1 MKSLTKASTALKE
14 KFHIDIN
21 ELSARAQKG
30 LNDVEENHNTC
41 WVRDLYNKNK
51 NNLDETAIFYRGTK
65 ITYRTLFENA
75 IRYAKVF
82 EQKGIKKGSEVPM
95 CMSNCPEF
103 LYSIMGLN
111 LLGAKMNCFGTFDN
125 DYLKEIISDT
135 DSSLLICTDDK
146 YLAIKDAIDASD
158 KKEIVMFSLTDSLK
172 NGVDP
177 YIELDK
183 EFYDFKNKVALYSE
197 FDKRIVSKENFLKDT
212 GEIALSDIENYNYG
226 DINTEF
232 LITYSSGS
240 TNSKRPKAIVHSNR
254 SLITIGRFQDSD
266 MSDLPTMKGL
276 IGEAMIPTHSNTG
289 IICSM
294 SDVLYKGCTVAMEP
308 IYHKDFLL
316 PSFAINKPNYIT
328 VPTNMIVDAA
338 KKIHSDQ
345 RYTDFKMPYM
355 MMLTAVGEP
364 TSPGE
369 EKFINKMLRKSN
381 AGSEKLPR
389 PISPVPLSI
398 GGGDCERGGMFFTP
412 YRKFQDLLPQ
422 YLVSKDKCQLKK
434 YDMVQLA
441 ILDED
446 DVPLPYGQV
455 GRLVAKTPTQMIRY
469 KNNDEATKDFYIQD
483 HFGNWWTD
491 CKVYAR
497 MERNGTVDILERIGN
512 EFELENDTKVPLY
525 KVGDTV
531 AKDTKN
537 VLSYYVINNGDNVI
551 VHVEKQPDS
560 KKSMDK
566 ILYSIDKRIQKN
578 VGKDISDKV
587 VYRVRSFD
595 EGFPRTACEKRNGNV
610 LKTEGL
616 SDKCVKPVL
625 GEDGNIELVPATE
638 YLRNI
643 TSKKKIYKKNSC
655 LNV

>member
-51 NNLDETAIFYRGTK
+51 NNFDETAIFYRGTK

-125 DYLKEIISDT
+125 DYLKDIISDT

-146 YLAIKDAIDASD
+146 YLAIKDALDASD
-158 KKEIVMFSLTDSLK
+158 KKEIIMFSLADSLK

-197 FDKRIVSKENFLKDT
+197 FDKRIVSKENFLKNA
-212 GEIALSDIENYNYG
+212 GEITLSDIENYNYG
-226 DINTEF
+226 NINTEF

-338 KKIHSDQ
+338 KKIYSDQ

-512 EFELENDTKVPLY
+512 EFELEDGIKVPLY

-537 VLSYYVINNGDNVI
+537 VLSYYVVNNGDNVI
-551 VHVEKQPDS
+551 VHVEKQPES

-578 VGKDISDKV
+578 IGKEISDKV

>member
-1 MKSLTKASTALKE
+1 MKKLTKASTVLKE

-41 WVRDLYNKNK
+41 WVRDLYNKNR
-51 NNLDETAIFYRGTK
+51 NNLDKTAIFYRGTK

-146 YLAIKDAIDASD
+146 YLAIKDALDASD
-158 KKEIVMFSLTDSLK
+158 KKEIIMFSLADSLK

-197 FDKRIVSKENFLKDT
+197 FDKRIVSKENFLKDA
-212 GEIALSDIENYNYG
+212 GEITLSDIENYNYG

-537 VLSYYVINNGDNVI
+537 VLSYYVVNNGDNVI